1 MDFINNTLSN
11 KIEIFYVKVKNQT
24 IALYLRKCMIASH
37 KNKKLNRG
45 LICFS
50 VLVYSYK
57 CIISFLF

>member
-11 KIEIFYVKVKNQT
+11 ENEIFYVKVKVT